1 MQLSFGNAEY
11 NGKRK
16 RTRRE
21 VFLSEMNQVVPWKG
35 LLALIEP
42 HYPTSGQPGRQPY
55 PLEMMLR
62 IHFLQQWNALSDPA
76 AEEALYDTVSMRR
89 FAKIGGLDE
98 VPDETTILN
107 FRHLLERHDLAR
119 KLFDRVNAHLLRKG
133 QSLRGGTIVDATI
146 IAAPSSIKNKD
157 GVRTPEM
164 HQTKKGN
171 QYYFGMKAHIG
182 VDEESGLVHHVE
194 CTAANVADI
203 TKAHKLLHGKEGTV
217 SGDSGYTGLDKHE
230 ELRTKRKLRYLI
242 AEKPSKL
249 KQIKSKRELKLTK
262 RWEHA
267 KASLHAKVEHLFRVI
282 KRQFGYAKVR
292 YRGLAKNTAQ
302 VLTLFALSNLW
313 LTRKELMPAAGR
325 CACNPGNI
333 PKTRR
338 RRKKSVV

>member
-1 MQLSFGNAEY
+1 
-11 NGKRK
+11 
-16 RTRRE
+16 
-21 VFLSEMNQVVPWKG
+21 
-35 LLALIEP
+35 
-42 HYPTSGQPGRQPY
+42 
-55 PLEMMLR
+55 
-62 IHFLQQWNALSDPA
+62 
-76 AEEALYDTVSMRR
+76 
-89 FAKIGGLDE
+89 
-98 VPDETTILN
+98 
-107 FRHLLERHDLAR
+107 
-119 KLFDRVNAHLLRKG
+119 
-133 QSLRGGTIVDATI
+133 
-146 IAAPSSIKNKD
+146 
-157 GVRTPEM
+157 
-164 HQTKKGN
+164 
-171 QYYFGMKAHIG
+171 MKAHIG

-313 LTRKELMPAAGR
+313 LTRKELMHAAGGVPVTR
-325 CACNPGNI
+325 AISRKRAEGGKISGLSALSAADVACFVFRP
-333 PKTRR
+333 R
-338 RRKKSVV
+338 